1 MIKVGDK
8 VKFLNDV
15 GGGVVTSFINKNMV
29 NVENEDGFEI
39 PYPITQLFN
48 VGAPELNIGGE
59 KAKEEEKPVPFLRSI
74 FSLILLPVSFPVAL
88 VHLLDFLILF
98 LFSSRSS

>member
-15 GGGVVTSFINKNMV
+15 GGGIVTSFINKNMV

-39 PYPITQLFN
+39 PYPIVQLLN
-48 VGAPELNIGGE
+48 VSAPELNIGGE
-59 KAKEEEKPVPFLRSI
+59 KLVKESVQTEAVREPI
-74 FSLILLPVSFPVAL
+74 FETPPGE
-88 VHLLDFLILF
+88 
-98 LFSSRSS
+98 